1 MEYQKFRALGR
12 RLNEV
17 IYMVKNN
24 EVKVFG
30 YCRVSTETQS
40 IERQQRNIK
49 KEYENAILYSEAYTG
64 VTQERPEWAK
74 LKKRVKPGQTI
85 VFDSVSRMSRS
96 AEGGVKEYFELYEA
110 GVNLV
115 FLKEPHINTSVYKQ
129 QLENASLGMTDN
141 EVVNAVLEGVS
152 NALRLLAVE
161 QIKIAFQQSEKEV
174 MDLRQRTIEGLET
187 ARKQGRVGGIKKGTK
202 LETKKS
208 IVMKKKIE
216 QMSRDFNGVML
227 DKEVMETLGISRN
240 TYYKYKREMLYS
252 EVEAGENN
260 E

>member
-1 MEYQKFRALGR
+1 
-12 RLNEV
+12 
-17 IYMVKNN
+17 MVKNN

-30 YCRVSTETQS
+30 YCRVSRETQS

-49 KEYENAILYSEAYTG
+49 GEYENAILYSEKYTG
-64 VTQERPEWAK
+64 TTQDRPEWVK
-74 LKKRVKPGQTI
+74 LKKRVKPGQII
-85 VFDSVSRMSRS
+85 VFDSVSRMSRN
-96 AEGGVKEYFELYEA
+96 ADEGVREYFELYEA

-115 FLKEPHINTSVYKQ
+115 FLKEPHINTATYQ
-129 QLENASLGMTDN
+129 NAIENAKLTETDN
-141 EVVNAVLEGVS
+141 KVLQPILDGVTE
-152 NALRLLAVE
+152 ALKVLAVQ
-161 QIKIAFQQSEKEV
+161 QIELAFQQSQKEV
-174 MDLRQRTIEGLET
+174 DDLRQRTIEGLET

-227 DKEVMETLGISRN
+227 DKEVMETLGLSRN

-252 EVEAGENN
+252 EVEAVEDN